1 VVVTFG
7 PPLRF
12 ERPAGVG
19 KKEYYEAVS
28 RDMMAAID
36 RLARRQN
43 H

>member
-12 ERPAGVG
+12 ERPAGAD
-19 KKEYYEAVS
+19 KKEYYDAVS
-28 RDMMAAID
+28 RDMMAAIA
-36 RLARRQN
+36 RLSN